1 MPFLK
6 NNRLIKFIFF
16 VMALQVLNMSIDV
29 PVAEMKK
36 KPAKEDYNF
45 IDTYVEF
52 ITEVIFKYENAI
64 PESKHRHHRV
74 LQTHQQL
81 KVICQQI
88 PIPASSGLPAPSL
101 VKGYPGYINNYSFL
115 FIKEFNRPPTF
126 I

>member
-1 MPFLK
+1 MPFVK

-36 KPAKEDYNF
+36 ANTSDYNF

-64 PESKHRHHRV
+64 PESRHRRHGV
-74 LQTHQQL
+74 LQSHRQVQ
-81 KVICQQI
+81 VICQQI
-88 PIPASSGLPAPSL
+88 AIPESAGLPASSL
-101 VKGYPGYINNYSFL
+101 VKGYPRYINNYSFR
-115 FIKEFNRPPTF
+115 FIKEFNRPPSVA
-126 I
+126 